1 MQKLIDIKNLNV
13 RFNDKI
19 IFSDFSLQ
27 IEKAECIGLF
37 APTGKGK
44 TTLLNEIAQL
54 YYDKLKISY
63 VFQDNCLLLNKTV
76 EKNINLVLDKK
87 NDDVINKLLNDFD
100 LVSKKYYPCKFL
112 SGGEMQ
118 RVNLA
123 RAFAYDGDVF
133 LLDEPFSSQDEKHKE
148 NIILLIKN
156 ELLKKEKTVILV
168 SHNKKDLEKI
178 GSTIISLE

>member
-1 MQKLIDIKNLNV
+1 
-13 RFNDKI
+13 
-19 IFSDFSLQ
+19 
-27 IEKAECIGLF
+27 
-37 APTGKGK
+37 
-44 TTLLNEIAQL
+44 
-54 YYDKLKISY
+54 
-63 VFQDNCLLLNKTV
+63 
-76 EKNINLVLDKK
+76 
-87 NDDVINKLLNDFD
+87 
-100 LVSKKYYPCKFL
+100 
-112 SGGEMQ
+112 MQ